1 MTVQS
6 AFALAVQHHQAG
18 RLPDAEALYRQIVA
32 AQPNHSAAH
41 ANLGEI
47 CRQTGRLEEAIASL
61 RRALE
66 WRPNLAEAHNNLG
79 LALKDHGDW
88 SGAAAAYRRAIA
100 LKPDFVPA
108 HNNLGNALQFQGQ
121 LEAAADAYRRAIHW
135 LPNYPQAHNNLGNV
149 LKKQGQPEEALAAY
163 RQALQLKP
171 GYPEAHYNMGNA
183 LKELGRLDEAV
194 DAYSRALHFKRD
206 YAEAHENLAIVL
218 AGQGR
223 LDEAVAACCHALAL
237 RPQHAETHNTLG
249 GVLARRRQ
257 LDQAEATYRRA
268 LALQPHSPEVCRNL
282 AGILLDQGQ
291 VDDAIEAY
299 RRALQFQP
307 EHAATHSD
315 LILTLHLQ
323 SDQDGHAVAEEHRRW
338 GERFSDPFRSSLHPH
353 LHDRSPERRLRIGY
367 VSPDFCD
374 HVLGRNLRPLFHH
387 HDHQQFEI
395 LCYAGATQPDGFT
408 EDFRQHADQWRST
421 VGVADDA
428 FAEMIRQD
436 GVDILVDLN
445 QHMAGNRLPMFSRQP
460 TPVQV
465 SFAGYPASAGVEAI
479 PYRISDRYLES
490 EMASELRSPS
500 PQLRSAERILLI
512 DSFWCYDPCGIEVE
526 VNGLPARESGNIT
539 FGCLNN
545 FCKVNEQALS
555 LWAQVLG
562 KVTDSRLILL
572 TSVGSHR
579 QRAREFL
586 EKKGIE
592 SHRVDF
598 VEFRPRREYLKLYHR
613 LDIIL
618 DTFPYNGHTT
628 SLDALWM
635 GVPVVSLAGETPVSR
650 AGLSQL
656 SNLGLPEWVA
666 HSESEYVKIAEK
678 LAGDLPRLAQLRST
692 LRERMENSVLM
703 DAPRFA
709 RQVEEAY
716 RKMWKRWCAA
726 SG

>member
-1 MTVQS
+1 MTPDSPEVQNKLGI
-6 AFALAVQHHQAG
+6 ALREG
-18 RLPDAEALYRQIVA
+18 GYLD
-32 AQPNHSAAH
+32 
-41 ANLGEI
+41 
-47 CRQTGRLEEAIASL
+47 EAIAAC

-66 WRPNLAEAHNNLG
+66 LRPRFPEAQVNLG
-79 LALKDHGDW
+79 AALAAQGRLDQAI
-88 SGAAAAYRRAIA
+88 SAYRSAVEE
-100 LKPDFVPA
+100 KPGLPEA
-108 HNNLGNALQFQGQ
+108 HNNLGNALRERGNFD
-121 LEAAADAYRRAIHW
+121 EAVAACRRA
-135 LPNYPQAHNNLGNV
+135 LDLKPNFPEAHNNLGAA
-149 LKKQGQPEEALAAY
+149 LAGQRRLEEAVAAY
-163 RQALQLKP
+163 R
-171 GYPEAHYNMGNA
+171 
-183 LKELGRLDEAV
+183 
-194 DAYSRALHFKRD
+194 RALELQPGFP
-206 YAEAHENLAIVL
+206 AAHNNLGAAL
-218 AGQGR
+218 SDRGR
-223 LDEAVAACCHALAL
+223 LDEAVAA
-237 RPQHAETHNTLG
+237 
-249 GVLARRRQ
+249 
-257 LDQAEATYRRA
+257 YRRA
-268 LALQPHSPEVCRNL
+268 LELQPGFPAAHNNL
-282 AGILLDQGQ
+282 GSALKDRGELDE
-291 VDDAIEAY
+291 AIAEL
-299 RRALQFQP
+299 RRAVHFRPDFSEAHSNLIYTLQFHP
-307 EHAATHSD
+307 
-315 LILTLHLQ
+315 
-323 SDQDGHAVAEEHRRW
+323 GHNARSLAKERQRW
-338 GERFSDPFRSSLHPH
+338 NWRFSNSVRRFVTPHANESSA
-353 LHDRSPERRLRIGY
+353 ERRLRVGY
-367 VSPDFCD
+367 VSPDLRS
-374 HVLGRNLRPLFHH
+374 HVVGRNVMPLFEFHNPRH
-387 HDHQQFEI
+387 VEI
-395 LCYAGATQPDGFT
+395 ICYAGVVHPDEFT
-408 EDFRQHADQWRST
+408 DEFHQRARQWRST
-421 VGVADDA
+421 VGLGDEAL
-428 FAEMIRQD
+428 AEMIRQD
-436 GVDILVDLN
+436 GVDILVDLS
-445 QHMAGNRLPMFSRQP
+445 QHQAGNRLPMFARKP
-460 TPVQV
+460 APVQV
-465 SFAGYPASAGVEAI
+465 SFAGYPESTGLEAI
-479 PYRISDRYLES
+479 EYRISDRYLES
-490 EMASELRSPS
+490 GPKDEETGSTEMVH
-500 PQLRSAERILLI
+500 LI

-526 VNGLPARESGNIT
+526 VNGLPATDSGNIT